1 MPRITL
7 NISKKYK
14 DGFINNKIDSEKYFQ
29 LNMNNLTT
37 RSDLYLFAIAIALV
51 EKQDPTPLSK
61 NGPSDTFVRTA
72 YLNEYNTL
80 LSALFFNKKIKDDT
94 EKIDD
99 ICNWDDVYALAEE
112 YANSGFSV
120 LEKWSTEIDQEILML
135 KLIDYM
141 DKQYE
146 IIKDDIQT
154 ILVEQ

>member
-1 MPRITL
+1 MARITL

-14 DGFINNKIDSEKYFQ
+14 DGFINNKIDNEKYFQ

-51 EKQDPTPLSK
+51 EKQEPTPLSK
-61 NGPSDTFVRTA
+61 NGPSDTFVRTS
-72 YLNEYNTL
+72 YLNEYDTL
-80 LSALFFNKKIKDDT
+80 LSALFFDKKIKDDT

-146 IIKDDIQT
+146 IIKDDIQK